1 MKEGEEAKACAAE
14 IQKSEAGD
22 TAGLESCTPEQIQD
36 LDCPSLF
43 LNRELNW
50 LEFNGRVLECAL
62 DDEAPLLE
70 QLKFL
75 TIFYTNLD
83 EFFMVRVANVFR
95 LYRSGSQPTG
105 DDKMSAARQLAE
117 IRRRV
122 MHMTSIAQEHWRKK
136 LSGKLRDKGIS
147 IVHFNELSEKQ
158 RRFLSTYFNNEIY
171 PTLTP
176 QAIDPT
182 HPFPTISNV
191 SLNFIIQ
198 LRDEKGEVK
207 FARLRCPGNVPR
219 IIFVPKSQ
227 EKSCD
232 LLGLSSSTKD
242 SDILLVEEL
251 VQEYLPSLFPG
262 YTIENVGLFR
272 ITRNTDLEIEED
284 EADDLLE
291 AVKDL
296 VDQRRF
302 GDVIRLETAHGM
314 PAELSEFLMKK
325 LHLRPFQ
332 VYRVKGPLAFS
343 ALMALYS
350 VDRPALKTP
359 PHPGCIP
366 SVFAE
371 DGNAI
376 FERIRHGDLFVH
388 HPYDSFKPVLDFVH
402 NAAIDPRVI
411 AIKQTLYRCGNNS
424 PIVQSLIEAR
434 RRGKQV
440 TAVVELKARFDEE
453 RNITWAEELEKA
465 GVNVVYGIVGMKI
478 HAKLCLVVRREEQG
492 VVRYAHVGTGNYNAS
507 TAKIYTDMG
516 IFTANQDV
524 C

>member
-350 VDRPALKTP
+350 VDRPTLKIP
-359 PHPGCIP
+359 PHPGRIP
-366 SVFAE
+366 SVFTE

-376 FERIRHGDLFVH
+376 LSASVTAIFSCIIRMTASNLYSTLCTTLPLIPASSPSSRRFTA
-388 HPYDSFKPVLDFVH
+388 
-402 NAAIDPRVI
+402 AAIIRPS
-411 AIKQTLYRCGNNS
+411 CS
-424 PIVQSLIEAR
+424 PLSR
-434 RRGKQV
+434 P
-440 TAVVELKARFDEE
+440 
-453 RNITWAEELEKA
+453 A
-465 GVNVVYGIVGMKI
+465 G
-478 HAKLCLVVRREEQG
+478 A
-492 VVRYAHVGTGNYNAS
+492 AS
-507 TAKIYTDMG
+507 R
-516 IFTANQDV
+516 
-524 C
+524 

>member
-207 FARLRCPGNVPR
+207 FARLRAPAMSRVLFLFQNRRKRAVISLACHR
-219 IIFVPKSQ
+219 AQRTLIFCLWKSW
-227 EKSCD
+227 
-232 LLGLSSSTKD
+232 
-242 SDILLVEEL
+242 
-251 VQEYLPSLFPG
+251 Y
-262 YTIENVGLFR
+262 
-272 ITRNTDLEIEED
+272 RNTCRLCSRGTPSRTWGSS
-284 EADDLLE
+284 ASP
-291 AVKDL
+291 
-296 VDQRRF
+296 
-302 GDVIRLETAHGM
+302 VIRTW
-314 PAELSEFLMKK
+314 K
-325 LHLRPFQ
+325 LKRTRP
-332 VYRVKGPLAFS
+332 
-343 ALMALYS
+343 MIC
-350 VDRPALKTP
+350 LKP
-359 PHPGCIP
+359 
-366 SVFAE
+366 
-371 DGNAI
+371 
-376 FERIRHGDLFVH
+376 
-388 HPYDSFKPVLDFVH
+388 
-402 NAAIDPRVI
+402 
-411 AIKQTLYRCGNNS
+411 
-424 PIVQSLIEAR
+424 
-434 RRGKQV
+434 
-440 TAVVELKARFDEE
+440 
-453 RNITWAEELEKA
+453 
-465 GVNVVYGIVGMKI
+465 
-478 HAKLCLVVRREEQG
+478 
-492 VVRYAHVGTGNYNAS
+492 
-507 TAKIYTDMG
+507 
-516 IFTANQDV
+516 
-524 C
+524 